1 MQNRP
6 IKRIYINFDKDIAHC
21 MFGYRTKFEPE
32 EMKSYCGQGIPTVY
46 ASQQHKPISHLLKE
60 KISEV
65 TDRYRNIEGYQTKQ
79 TIVRVLDSDKSED
92 EAEIERNRKMIKIGQ
107 RAGAN

>member
-32 EMKSYCGQGIPTVY
+32 EMKSYCKQGVPTVY

-65 TDRYRNIEGYQTKQ
+65 TDRYKKIEGYQTKQ
-79 TIVRVLDSDKSED
+79 TIVKVLDSDKSED
-92 EAEIERNRKMIKIGQ
+92 EAEIEKNRKMIKTGQ